1 MSRSKKGSD
10 EKLAR
15 ALKENLRKRKGKK
28 NGNNA

>member
-28 NGNNA
+28 KWE